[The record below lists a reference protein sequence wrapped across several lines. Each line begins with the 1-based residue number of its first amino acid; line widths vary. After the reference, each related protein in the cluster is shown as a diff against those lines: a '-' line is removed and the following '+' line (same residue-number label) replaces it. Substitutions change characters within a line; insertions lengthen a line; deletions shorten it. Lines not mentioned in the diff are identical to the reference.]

1 MNQEREWLEAT
12 GNWVELVNAMRDPAE
27 NPKQVLANILAEYYA
42 DTCQNNLVEGT
53 IGTAHSSPENCP
65 IWYDGCHCTVD
76 ALRENI
82 ARAECLEKH
91 YGPCSIC
98 FGTGTYDNDIC
109 PDCHGS
115 GLCGCGACTDLYIK
129 KLQDEI
135 NRNKKENNGQQD
147 K

>member
-1 MNQEREWLEAT
+1 MAIYPRACLI
-12 GNWVELVNAMRDPAE
+12 
-27 NPKQVLANILAEYYA
+27 QVSDDAPSHKKVSPLLWCAN
-42 DTCQNNLVEGT
+42 CR
-53 IGTAHSSPENCP
+53 
-65 IWYDGCHCTVD
+65 DGCHCTVD